1 MVFPSVSAIPSIE
14 IILEQ
19 KIFSYGENLLY
30 TIQVS
35 EVTGDLA
42 IIHIRDEFGKGSSAI
57 PIEISQLKTEVPS
70 PFPFEKQV
78 FPEGKYFIDLQYSG
92 AERTVEFNIIDSGA
106 KVIPYYIKDIAFRW
120 INNEISGGILI
131 DAMQKIVQTDVINIP
146 HVIDKDN
153 LGEIYVPNWT
163 KIITVWWLEGKI
175 SDETFA
181 NAFQFLIDER
191 IIEI

>member
-153 LGEIYVPNWT
+153 LGEIYVPHWPT
-163 KIITVWWLEGKI
+163 IITVWWLEGKI